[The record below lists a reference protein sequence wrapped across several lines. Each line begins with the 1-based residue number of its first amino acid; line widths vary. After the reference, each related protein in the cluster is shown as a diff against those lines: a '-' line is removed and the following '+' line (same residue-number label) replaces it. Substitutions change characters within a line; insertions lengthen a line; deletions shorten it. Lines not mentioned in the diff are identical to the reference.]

1 MADLTIDIV
10 ADPICPWCYLGYTR
24 LKAAIEHLGDDF
36 RFDIHW
42 LPFELH
48 PDIPNAGVSRTQ
60 YLGQKFGSQEKLNE
74 VSHALQNV
82 GYEAGLEFNFTDD
95 DLIPNTKLAQQFV
108 AQASRMSLA
117 TPMMTALFYAYFT
130 KGENIGDAAVLS
142 RIAKEV
148 GLQDEDVEDALSR
161 EAELLV
167 EEKIER
173 LNRLQI
179 ESVPTYIVNEKY
191 LVQGAHPPETFAE
204 ILTDINKENDA

>member
-48 PDIPNAGVSRTQ
+48 PDIPSAGVSRTQ

-130 KGENIGDAAVLS
+130 KGENIGDGAVLS

-148 GLQDEDVEDALSR
+148 GLQDEDIEDALSR

-167 EEKIER
+167 EEKMER

>member
-10 ADPICPWCYLGYTR
+10 ADPVCPWCYLGYTR
-24 LKAAIEHLGDDF
+24 LKAAMEHLGDDF

-48 PDIPNAGVSRTQ
+48 PEVPAAGVPRSQ

-74 VSHALQNV
+74 VTHALQNV
-82 GYEAGLEFNFTDD
+82 GIEAGVEFNFSDKD
-95 DLIPNTKLAQQFV
+95 VIPNTKLAHQFI

-117 TPMMTALFYAYFT
+117 TPMMTALFYAYFS
-130 KGENIGDAAVLS
+130 KGENIGDQDILV

-148 GLQDEDVEDALSR
+148 GLQEEDIEDALSR

-167 EEKIER
+167 EEKMER
-173 LNRLQI
+173 LAKLQI
-179 ESVPTYIVNEKY
+179 QSVPTYIINEKF

-204 ILTDINKENDA
+204 ILTDITKEDGA